1 MPADEK
7 ISIDAAAKDLI
18 NLLAGIIRTSQ
29 IHDPSNIAVVQGIEK
44 FIARL
49 NNLVDSEE
57 AVMLELVGEYFYI
70 NDTRLKV
77 SMEHLV
83 NFDYLV
89 REFKKHALGSITF
102 QGRLNKEMVQKYLKS
117 FISSAFSPNP
127 FDDLEESIEDIPSIV
142 LGRPRKIKEDSD
154 EFSIR
159 RAVKKSYFNAVSFT
173 KGVMQKIQSG
183 EKINARKAKRVVQNM
198 VDLLL
203 KEEELL
209 MGMTAIK
216 DYDDYTYHHCVNV
229 SILAMALGQKL
240 GFTKQAL
247 LELGMVALFHDIGK
261 TEIPSEVL
269 NKPGTFTEEEWKMVR
284 RHPYW
289 GVRAILNMKGF
300 DMLSIKA
307 AIVAFEHHQRLDL
320 AGYPKVRYNVSLDL
334 YSRIVSLCDQYDGM
348 TSARVYSRSPMTP
361 EKALSLMMERTGTQL
376 DPLLFKFFINM
387 VGVFP
392 VGTAVLLDTKELAL
406 VYSNNPA
413 LLDRPK
419 ALIITDPM
427 GHKIQGFMVDLT
439 EKSPEGM
446 FKRTIHKTL
455 DPAKFKINLAE
466 YLL

>member
-1 MPADEK
+1 MAASEK
-7 ISIDAAAKDLI
+7 PPIEAAAKDLI

-29 IHDPSNIAVVQGIEK
+29 IHDPSNVAVTQGIEK

-49 NNLVDSEE
+49 NNLVDIEDS
-57 AVMLELVGEYFYI
+57 VMLELVGEYFYL
-70 NDTRLKV
+70 NETRIKV

-89 REFKKHALGSITF
+89 REFKRHALGSITF
-102 QGRLNKEMVQKYLKS
+102 QGRLNQEMIQKFLKS
-117 FISSAFSPNP
+117 FISSAFAPSPYEE
-127 FDDLEESIEDIPSIV
+127 LEESIRDIQALAI
-142 LGRPRKIKEDSD
+142 GRPRKITEDD
-154 EFSIR
+154 EYNIR
-159 RAVKKSYFNAVSFT
+159 KTVKRSYFNAVSFT

-183 EKINARKAKRVVQNM
+183 EKINARKAKRVVQSM

-209 MGMTAIK
+209 VGMTAIK

-229 SILAMALGQKL
+229 SILAMALGQRL

-261 TEIPSEVL
+261 TEIPPEVL
-269 NKPGTFTEEEWKMVR
+269 NKPGSFTDEEWKLVR

-300 DMLSIKA
+300 DLLSIKA
-307 AIVAFEHHQRLDL
+307 AIVAFEHHLRIDMG
-320 AGYPKVRYNVSLDL
+320 GYPKVRFNNSLDL
-334 YSRIVSLCDQYDGM
+334 YSRIISLCDQYDGM

-406 VYSNNPA
+406 VYSNNAA

-419 ALIITDPM
+419 VLIITDPM
-427 GHKIQGFMVDLT
+427 GQKIQGFMVDLT
-439 EKSPEGM
+439 EKTSEGI

-455 DPAKFKINLAE
+455 DPAKYKINLAE